1 MLYEFLALVLGWRS
15 DLDNLRDHTEYNE
28 DAALKS
34 STCKLRRKKKISCS
48 SSILYSSQSV

>member
-1 MLYEFLALVLGWRS
+1 MLYEFLALVFGWRN

-28 DAALKS
+28 DAAFKS

-48 SSILYSSQSV
+48 